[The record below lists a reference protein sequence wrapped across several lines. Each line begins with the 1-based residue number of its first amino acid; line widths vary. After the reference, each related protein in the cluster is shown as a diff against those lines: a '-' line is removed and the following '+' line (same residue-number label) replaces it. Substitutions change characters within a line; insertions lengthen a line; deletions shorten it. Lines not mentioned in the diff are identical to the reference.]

1 MALFDFFKKRKERER
16 FERREKKKEEK
27 EKPEEIKEK
36 KKEAPTKA
44 SNFVS
49 GIFMKPHVAEK
60 STFLN
65 EKGIYVFEI
74 GQKTNK
80 IMVRQ
85 AIKEKY
91 GVLPRKVNIV
101 NIPSKN
107 ISFRGKKGTKR
118 GFKKAMVYLKKGDK
132 IELA

>member
-1 MALFDFFKKRKERER
+1 MALFDVFKKGRKKPEPP
-16 FERREKKKEEK
+16 KKAT
-27 EKPEEIKEK
+27 EEIKKEK
-36 KKEAPTKA
+36 TGALSKA

-49 GIFMKPHVAEK
+49 GILIKPHIAEK

-74 GQKTNK
+74 GRGTNK
-80 IMVRQ
+80 VMVKR

-118 GFKKAMVYLKKGDK
+118 GFKKAIVCLKKGDK